1 MKRHPSLFALSHH
14 HQHVLVQAKKL
25 GRVTD
30 QVGEAKRL
38 ELARGFLT
46 LWIPAGIQHF
56 RQEEEILLPVMARYA
71 GLDHPFFVRLSHEHL
86 EIRSLIDSISDS
98 LQSNQAPMAETLSRL
113 GQLLDA
119 HIRFEEHEVF
129 PFAESL
135 LPEEDLERIRSRM
148 EEER

>member
-1 MKRHPSLFALSHH
+1 MKRHSSLFALSHH

-46 LWIPAGIQHF
+46 LWIPAGIHHF
-56 RQEEEILLPVMARYA
+56 RQEEEILLPAMARYS
-71 GLDHPFFVRLSHEHL
+71 GLDHPFYAHLQRDHL
-86 EIRSLIDSISDS
+86 EIRSLIDSISDA
-98 LQSNQAPMAETLSRL
+98 LHINQTPIAEALSRL

-135 LPEEDLERIRSRM
+135 FPEEDLERIRIRM
-148 EEER
+148 EEDG